1 MNMRI
6 PEVVGLVV
14 IIILLAVSGCAV
26 SGRLRTE
33 SQSVEL
39 GGAESA
45 LVEIKMGAGF
55 LQIGGGADEL
65 LNADFTY
72 NVASWRPEVEYH
84 VSGTQGQLTVQQ
96 PAAAIGIPLGKYTYE
111 WDLRLNDDVPMALS
125 VDLGVGNG
133 NLDLGRLS
141 LTSLDIQA
149 GAGNITVDLT
159 GIRSLTSLGL
169 EMGAG
174 NVTLDLTGDLEKDLN
189 ASIRGGVG
197 TANVRLPSNVGV
209 RVEARG
215 ALGTVNARG
224 LTRDGNAY
232 INDAY
237 GQSDVTLRINIEGA
251 VGTVNLELGD

>member
-1 MNMRI
+1 
-6 PEVVGLVV
+6 
-14 IIILLAVSGCAV
+14 
-26 SGRLRTE
+26 
-33 SQSVEL
+33 
-39 GGAESA
+39 
-45 LVEIKMGAGF
+45 
-55 LQIGGGADEL
+55 
-65 LNADFTY
+65 
-72 NVASWRPEVEYH
+72 
-84 VSGTQGQLTVQQ
+84 
-96 PAAAIGIPLGKYTYE
+96 
-111 WDLRLNDDVPMALS
+111 LRLNDDVPMALS